1 MEKIIDTGITEEML
15 KENTFP
21 KIKIGNKLYDVN
33 NKKST
38 FNKIQAVSSNKE
50 LKEDEMNE
58 KIFALAFGED
68 AAKEILE
75 LDLPV
80 ENFNY
85 LSFCVMGAI
94 TGKKKKKLQAEA
106 KKSKN

>member
-94 TGKKKKKLQAEA
+94 TGEEPKKLQAEA

>member
-58 KIFALAFGED
+58 KIFALAF
-68 AAKEILE
+68 
-75 LDLPV
+75 
-80 ENFNY
+80 
-85 LSFCVMGAI
+85 CVMGAI
-94 TGKKKKKLQAEA
+94 TGEEPKKLQAEA

>member
-21 KIKIGNKLYDVN
+21 KIKIGNKKFIEGTSKD
-33 NKKST
+33 
-38 FNKIQAVSSNKE
+38 KI

-94 TGKKKKKLQAEA
+94 TGEEPKKLQAEA